1 MALAIPLRDEAY
13 FFFLVFL
20 LIGTYHYGNREGLR
34 AMGLGRWDWLRVAGW
49 GFLFLEGLDWAPR
62 NGKEEVGF
70 DRLLT
75 SRIDLG

>member
-1 MALAIPLRDEAY
+1 MG
-13 FFFLVFL
+13 
-20 LIGTYHYGNREGLR
+20 IGR
-34 AMGLGRWDWLRVAGW
+34 AMGLGLGRWDWLRVAGW